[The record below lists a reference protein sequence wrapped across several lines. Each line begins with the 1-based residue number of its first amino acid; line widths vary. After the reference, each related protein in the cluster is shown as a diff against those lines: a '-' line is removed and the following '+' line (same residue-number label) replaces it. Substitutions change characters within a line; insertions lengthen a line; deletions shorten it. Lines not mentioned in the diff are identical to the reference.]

1 MLEDNHLNLI
11 DIYFKSGFMPVY
23 CPCLFV
29 SWERLCPPTCLVRK
43 IIKRRYLAPGLYT
56 SISLSYSSSQA
67 PPPSAPKNISSSIP
81 FLKVSDNFQEH
92 FLQPIFFVNRLPIEN
107 IFFLIDYFSLTDF
120 LTDFYIKLQKCM
132 CLDMY
137 VCVNDMYYDVTVS
150 QFCVASLY

>member
-1 MLEDNHLNLI
+1 MGLCLSIVHAC
-11 DIYFKSGFMPVY
+11 S
-23 CPCLFV
+23 CPEKDYV
-29 SWERLCPPTCLVRK
+29 RQPAWSERLLREGIWLP
-43 IIKRRYLAPGLYT
+43 AYT
-56 SISLSYSSSQA
+56 RQYHYHIPVHKH